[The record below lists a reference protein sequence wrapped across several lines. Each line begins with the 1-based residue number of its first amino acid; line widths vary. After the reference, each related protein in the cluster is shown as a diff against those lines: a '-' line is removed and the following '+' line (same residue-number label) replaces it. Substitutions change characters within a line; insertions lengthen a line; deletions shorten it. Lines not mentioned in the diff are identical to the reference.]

1 MWQNSMNSSY
11 TPDCGGP
18 LKYPCLRHCVQVSPS
33 ILAKNTILKIY
44 PQIWHGSSMYARMWI
59 PLPFRVWDWMLRIS
73 TRPRTYRH
81 VRTMIATTTSTT
93 TATEFTYVH
102 ECHLWFLTG
111 NNDLNAFRIHQ
122 SGIAS
127 RGVWQTLFKFHSAK
141 TCHCLLLTWQL
152 QGTFSCEWMNDWST
166 APFRPFPIS
175 ISSRWR

>member
-1 MWQNSMNSSY
+1 MAGYRLVFPIVTRNVSYVSTVSFKHNKYRDIHQNWIILNVSMWQNSMNSSY
-11 TPDCGGP
+11 TPDYGGP

-33 ILAKNTILKIY
+33 ILANNTILKIY

-81 VRTMIATTTSTT
+81 VRTMITT

-127 RGVWQTLFKFHSAK
+127 RGVW
-141 TCHCLLLTWQL
+141 L
-152 QGTFSCEWMNDWST
+152 QKKHAEH
-166 APFRPFPIS
+166 
-175 ISSRWR
+175 